1 MAQQSAICAGAV
13 ARIACRN
20 VGDDQVVTTVAK
32 VYQFSAIPGLRRV
45 PPGTAE
51 KSAVLANW
59 WHNNWVMVVRINIPD
74 ETLLA
79 LKLSAD
85 AAEHEVLLVA
95 AVKLYELGRLSS
107 GAAAQLAGLPKPVFM
122 TKLADYGV
130 PVFKLTDAEIARDAQ
145 NA

>member
-1 MAQQSAICAGAV
+1 MIFDGSIRWWQPVRGRA
-13 ARIACRN
+13 
-20 VGDDQVVTTVAK
+20 
-32 VYQFSAIPGLRRV
+32 F

-51 KSAVLANW
+51 KSSVVANCWQNTWAV
-59 WHNNWVMVVRINIPD
+59 VVRMNIPD

>member
-1 MAQQSAICAGAV
+1 M
-13 ARIACRN
+13 
-20 VGDDQVVTTVAK
+20 
-32 VYQFSAIPGLRRV
+32 
-45 PPGTAE
+45 
-51 KSAVLANW
+51 ANW
-59 WHNNWVMVVRINIPD
+59 WQDYFAMVVRLNIPD

-79 LKLSAD
+79 LKLSGD
-85 AAEHEVLLVA
+85 AAEHEVLLVL
-95 AVKLYELGRLSS
+95 AVKLYEMGRLSG